1 MFVSTKIVQSLQ
13 VPQQHNGY
21 DCGIYVV
28 LFTRYICTSLA
39 SLHEDPESAT
49 IKEFLEDAAKI
60 VNDDLALEFRR
71 TMLSKMNDLAQLRS

>member
-21 DCGIYVV
+21 DCGVYVV

-39 SLHEDPESAT
+39 SQHEEPESAT
-49 IKEFLEDAAKI
+49 VKEFLEDATKI

-71 TMLSKMNDLAQLRS
+71 TMLSKMNNLAHSQS